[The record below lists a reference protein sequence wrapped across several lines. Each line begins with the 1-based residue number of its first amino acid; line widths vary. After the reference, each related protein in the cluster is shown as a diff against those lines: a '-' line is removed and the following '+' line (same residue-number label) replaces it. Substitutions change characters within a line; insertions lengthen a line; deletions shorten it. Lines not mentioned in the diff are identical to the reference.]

1 MIDEKNPDI
10 PEDEKDKIAEIV
22 GSGAIKYFDLS
33 QNRTSDITFTWDK
46 VLSFEGN
53 TGPYILYTIVRIKSI
68 LEKYYESSSK
78 QISLN
83 DLTVPLEDI
92 HKKLY
97 MELSQYNEVM
107 KTAWEELAPHR
118 ICQFIYS
125 VSNTFN
131 SFYHEIKI
139 LTEAD
144 EKKKKSY
151 LATIL
156 LTKEIL
162 ETAINLLGIE
172 APDKM

>member
-1 MIDEKNPDI
+1 M
-10 PEDEKDKIAEIV
+10 
-22 GSGAIKYFDLS
+22 
-33 QNRTSDITFTWDK
+33 
-46 VLSFEGN
+46 
-53 TGPYILYTIVRIKSI
+53 
-68 LEKYYESSSK
+68 EKYYESGSQK
-78 QISLN
+78 LDFD
-83 DLTVPLEDI
+83 DLTVPKEDI

-107 KTAWEELAPHR
+107 KSAWSELAPHK

-139 LTEAD
+139 LSESD
-144 EKKKKSY
+144 ETKRRGY

-156 LTKEIL
+156 LTKNIL
-162 ETAINLLGIE
+162 ESAISLLGIE

>member
-1 MIDEKNPDI
+1 M
-10 PEDEKDKIAEIV
+10 
-22 GSGAIKYFDLS
+22 
-33 QNRTSDITFTWDK
+33 
-46 VLSFEGN
+46 
-53 TGPYILYTIVRIKSI
+53 
-68 LEKYYESSSK
+68 EKYYESSS
-78 QISLN
+78 QQVSLN
-83 DLTVPLEDI
+83 DLAVPLEDI

-139 LTEAD
+139 LTEVD